1 MNLNKRTLAAG
12 LVLLVLLVFGAWL
25 AFSPEESEPPALAQR
40 ISLWAYGHAVDFDS
54 FSAVP
59 EDWLEQ
65 AGIEFQPGDRLL
77 LNGQPIDPQ
86 EPLPYAL
93 HIYLQYQP
101 AAAFEVTEDGQTLTL
116 SSVAATLGE
125 GLWQV
130 GRALQPGDYV
140 SADLDAALLP
150 GLKVEIRRAR
160 PISIETQA
168 GAHSARTSATTVG
181 AALAEAGLALQGLD
195 YSLPAEDQPIPSD
208 GKIRVVHV
216 SEAVLLQ
223 QATIPF
229 ESSYAPDPNL
239 ELDARSVMTP
249 GQYGVKVSRVR
260 VRFEDGQEVDRL
272 TEAEWTATQP
282 VNQVLGYGTQVVVKS
297 ADTPDGVIEYY
308 RSVQMY
314 ATSYSPCRLGIDGC
328 STATS
333 SGAKLTKGIV
343 ALTLDM
349 YRALRGSR
357 VYIPGYGFA
366 VVADVGGGIPGRL
379 WIDLGYSDDDYVRWS
394 QYVTV
399 YFLTPAPA
407 YVPPLLQ

>member
-1 MNLNKRTLAAG
+1 MNLSKRLLSAG
-12 LVLLVLLVFGAWL
+12 LLLLALSAIAAWL
-25 AFSPEESEPPALAQR
+25 AFTPRETEPPALPQR

-59 EDWLEQ
+59 ADWLAQ
-65 AGIEFQPGDRLL
+65 AGIDLQPGDRLL
-77 LNGQPIDPQ
+77 VGGQPIEARQ
-86 EPLPYAL
+86 PLPFTK

-101 AAAFEVTEDGQTLTL
+101 AAAFELTEDGQTLTL
-116 SSVAATLGE
+116 SSAAATVGE
-125 GLWQV
+125 GLWET
-130 GRALQPGDYV
+130 GHALRPGDDL
-140 SADLDAALLP
+140 SAEMEAGLLP
-150 GLKVEIRRAR
+150 GMKVELRRAR
-160 PISIETQA
+160 PIHIETQTGTLA
-168 GAHSARTSATTVG
+168 AHTSASTVG
-181 AALAEAGLALQGLD
+181 AALAEAGMALQGLD
-195 YSLPAEDQPIPSD
+195 YSLPADDQPLPAD
-208 GKIRVVHV
+208 GKIRVVRV
-216 SEAVLLQ
+216 RETVTLQ
-223 QATIPF
+223 QTTIPF
-229 ESSYAPDPNL
+229 ESSFAPDPNL
-239 ELDARSVMTP
+239 ELDARSVLTA

-260 VRFEDGQEVDRL
+260 VRYEDGQEVSQQ

-282 VNQVLGYGTQVVVKS
+282 VDQVLGYGTQVVVKS

-343 ALTLDM
+343 ALTLNL

-357 VYIPGYGFA
+357 VYIPGYGFG
-366 VVADVGGGIPGRL
+366 VVGDVGGGIPGRL
-379 WIDLGYSDDDYVRWS
+379 WIDLGYSDDDYMHWS

-407 YVPPLLQ
+407 SVPPLLQ